1 MMRSTQNNLE
11 NELAL
16 LQLDINAD
24 TTDGAVYER
33 RILQYEYDNMDFH
46 DPNCLYYIDGSNKT
60 YIGDFEIQH
69 PDLFGHRLAY
79 ITYDTNTKE
88 FMVLRSMNIRGR
100 NFYVTVNR
108 WKDPQK
114 AMNDLL
120 MILHTSDDN
129 ASSVRVHEIL
139 VNYIQGVYGIE
150 PAILNI
156 MACTDVSGH
165 TGYASQHMTLKLASF
180 GFDTERRKQRDL
192 DKDIYVVLKNEVA
205 LNPKALIVK
214 HFLGLYGIFQKYNLF
229 RDKKY
234 QVDPKTIDLSTE
246 ISEILE
252 YHVSMFPQ
260 EEAIR

>member
-24 TTDGAVYER
+24 TKDGAIYDR
-33 RILQYEYDNMDFH
+33 RLTQYEYDHMDFH
-46 DPNCLYYIDGSNKT
+46 DSNCLYYIEGSNKT

-69 PDLFGHRLAY
+69 PDIFGHRLAY

-129 ASSVRVHEIL
+129 AICSSLMCIPDTLGKRTCLEHRKTKYYRVSH
-139 VNYIQGVYGIE
+139 
-150 PAILNI
+150 
-156 MACTDVSGH
+156 
-165 TGYASQHMTLKLASF
+165 
-180 GFDTERRKQRDL
+180 
-192 DKDIYVVLKNEVA
+192 
-205 LNPKALIVK
+205 
-214 HFLGLYGIFQKYNLF
+214 NL
-229 RDKKY
+229 
-234 QVDPKTIDLSTE
+234 
-246 ISEILE
+246 
-252 YHVSMFPQ
+252 PQ
-260 EEAIR
+260 CRMQIC